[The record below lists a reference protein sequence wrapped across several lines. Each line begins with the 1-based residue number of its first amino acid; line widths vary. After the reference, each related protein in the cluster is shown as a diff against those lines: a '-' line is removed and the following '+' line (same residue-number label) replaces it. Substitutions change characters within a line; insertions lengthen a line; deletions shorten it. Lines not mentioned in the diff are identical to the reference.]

1 MHLREPKW
9 KKTEKTKSKGKRKGT
24 GVTHDPRKGRGD
36 TRDEVV
42 SRRMLK
48 IVRYFCSGLKDEDKR
63 ANDMGPQWK

>member
-1 MHLREPKW
+1 MHPCEPKR
-9 KKTEKTKSKGKRKGT
+9 KKTEKAKGKGKKKGK
-24 GVTHDPRKGRGD
+24 GATHDPRKGRGD

-48 IVRYFCSGLKDEDKR
+48 IARYFCSGLKDEDKR